1 MATAT
6 ASSEFPS
13 TRDTA
18 RPGFFRR
25 FFAALVDARMRA
37 AEAHVLRARRLHGL
51 NNIIEADLE
60 RLAPAKPGKLPLG
73 S

>member
-1 MATAT
+1 LATAT
-6 ASSEFPS
+6 ASSDFPP
-13 TRDTA
+13 TRETA
-18 RPGFFRR
+18 RPGLFRR

-51 NNIIEADLE
+51 NIIEADLE
-60 RLAPAKPGKLPLG
+60 RLAPAKPGTLPLG

>member
-6 ASSEFPS
+6 ASSDFPA
-13 TRDTA
+13 A
-18 RPGFFRR
+18 RETTPPGFARR

-37 AEAHVLRARRLHGL
+37 AQAHVDRVRRQHGL
-51 NNIIEADLE
+51 SPIEADLE
-60 RLAPAKPGKLPLG
+60 RLAPAKPGALPSG